1 MHNYNI
7 EDLNS
12 GDETDDDEAPR
23 KKIPDWAQ
31 GNVNIAM
38 ENMDT
43 HSKRRKKIVSF
54 WVSKLL
60 IYQLILMF

>member
-1 MHNYNI
+1 MTPPNPMHNYNI

-38 ENMDT
+38 EDMDT
-43 HSKRRKKIVSF
+43 HSKRKK
-54 WVSKLL
+54 KLFPFGF
-60 IYQLILMF
+60 QKF